1 MEEAKLV
8 AASAIALAVTLFAI
22 FSLRPLARRLGLVD
36 KPGGRKAHRGHVPL
50 IGGLCFFFGTVVG
63 LAYLGYVDGFVA
75 SLLVPCALIVMTGAV
90 DDLNNLSVK
99 SRLVIQA
106 STAWLV
112 IGATGVYLDSAGHLL
127 GDQVLQLGVIGIPIT
142 IVAVIGLVNAFNM
155 MDGIDGLAAGMAMV
169 TIGTIMLFANGAWP
183 VIGVVLLLQV
193 LFAALV
199 PYLCVNLGW
208 PDGRKVFMGDAGS
221 TLIGFLM
228 AWSLIY
234 LSNQKVGVLAPVDT
248 LWCVALP
255 VMDTLAVMQRRVRL
269 GRSPFKPDR
278 QHLHHLVV
286 DAGFPPR
293 IALAMIIALGLGFGA
308 LGYLLRDVSEL
319 LSLTAF
325 CVAFALY
332 ITRAPAV
339 ITALAALFVK
349 PAVVRAAHPTIEAFS
364 PSQEHAPGS
373 GVVKAL
379 CVLGA
384 SPDAAQLAPIAE
396 AMSRDARFESRVCI
410 ATQSAEHPEHVLS
423 LFDLQP
429 DVRVTLADDGG
440 DDAQVTSAALGGID
454 RVLHDFQPDIV
465 VVPGGAATSVAT
477 ALAATYQRI
486 PVVCVE
492 PAGAATPNAAQD
504 ATRKVIGSLAA
515 MHFTATDSA
524 SRSLIAGGV
533 PSDRVLVTGDPAART
548 LHTAVERVHA
558 DQDTQRRLTQRFGFL
573 REDAPLL
580 LVLGREKMGER
591 LEPLARALRRI
602 ALRRPDIDVVC
613 LMPPS
618 RNMDGID
625 GMLGAF
631 ANIHLVAPDEYLDF
645 AYLADAAYLVLAVS
659 GDVAAEAAP
668 LGKPVLLLNSGTD
681 PTGAVPLTS
690 ETPNIRRIDVH
701 EQTISDVV
709 LNLISDRYAWEL
721 LRNPE
726 QPPVDACE
734 RIVEALAALR
744 PTAEPVAV
752 PLAPVADLVRFASGD
767 RMREVS

>member
-22 FSLRPLARRLGLVD
+22 FSLRPMARRLGLVD
-36 KPGGRKAHRGHVPL
+36 KPGGRKAHKGRVPL
-50 IGGLCFFFGTVVG
+50 IGRLCFFAGTVAG
-63 LAYLGYVDGFVA
+63 LLYLGYIDAFVA
-75 SLLVPCALIVMTGAV
+75 SLLVPCALIVMTGLV
-90 DDLNNLSVK
+90 DDLHDMSVK
-99 SRLVIQA
+99 ARLVIQCC
-106 STAWLV
+106 TAWLV
-112 IGATGVYLDSAGHLL
+112 IGATGVYLDSAGHLF
-127 GDQVLQLGVIGIPIT
+127 GEHVLQLGLVGIPIT

-169 TIGTIMLFANGAWP
+169 TIGTIMLFANGGWP

-255 VMDTLAVMQRRVRL
+255 VMDTLAVMQRRMRL
-269 GRSPFKPDR
+269 GQSPFKPDR

-293 IALAMIIALGLGFGA
+293 VALAMIVGLGLALGA
-308 LGYLLRDVSEL
+308 LGYLLRDVSEA
-319 LSLTAF
+319 LSLAAF
-325 CVAFALY
+325 CVALALY
-332 ITRAPAV
+332 MSRAPTV
-339 ITALAALFVK
+339 IAALAGLFVK
-349 PAVVRAAHPTIEAFS
+349 PAASQGTHPTIEGFS
-364 PSQEHAPGS
+364 SLPAHGPGA

-379 CVLGA
+379 FVLGA
-384 SPDAAQLAPIAE
+384 APGAAQSAPIIEQMA
-396 AMSRDARFESRVCI
+396 RDARFEARVCI
-410 ATQSAEHPEHVLS
+410 ATQSTDHPERVLE
-423 LFDLQP
+423 LFDLVP
-429 DVRVTLADDGG
+429 DVRVTLADDVG

-454 RVLHDFQPDIV
+454 RVLHDFKPDIV
-465 VVPGGAATSVAT
+465 LVPGGAPTSVAT
-477 ALAATYQRI
+477 ALAATYQHI
-486 PVVCVE
+486 PVISLE
-492 PAGAATPNAAQD
+492 PAGACTPHAAQE

-515 MHFTATDSA
+515 LHFTATESIG
-524 SRSLIAGGV
+524 RSLVADGV
-533 PSDRVLVTGDPAART
+533 PSDRVFVAGDPAART
-548 LHTAVERVHA
+548 LHTAVERMHN
-558 DQDTQRRLTQRFGFL
+558 DEGTLRRLTQRFGFL

-602 ALRRPDIDVVC
+602 ALRRPDIDVIC

-645 AYLADAAYLVLAVS
+645 AYLADAAYLVLAVA

-668 LGKPVLLLNSGTD
+668 LGKPVLLLNNGPDSGA
-681 PTGAVPLTS
+681 GGPLTS
-690 ETPNIRRIDVH
+690 ETPNVRRIDIH

-709 LNLISDRYAWEL
+709 LNLISDRHAWEL

-726 QPPVDACE
+726 QPRVDACE

-744 PTAEPVAV
+744 PTAGTVV
-752 PLAPVADLVRFASGD
+752 PLAPVADLARYASGD